1 MDRGVQALAAGSTA
15 AGQAT
20 SARADGAHVR
30 RPRARE
36 VLAVNAIAALGAGQ
50 RVPAFGGI
58 ARPVA
63 LSRGPRHLPRPAR
76 HVLGIARHDPFRGR
90 HHRFA
95 RRGHGP
101 RGDVQHAQ
109 GKPQGTAVRHVDEFL
124 HFAVR
129 PCLVARARLPRPAI
143 RPCAEPFLQRVG
155 GLALQHDAAVVRRL
169 ARRRRGQRAGLRAGL
184 ARTNGRW
191 PGTHAARTDRIRA
204 RAAQFQRTVRRIE
217 YATGPSRRPA
227 QPRDARVP
235 RLRRD
240 PGRTQERAEDDGRRA
255 EWQRTPV
262 GRPARRAAPALAHDR
277 GRGRRQAWSG
287 AMNSLARRRRALDIW
302 PGFVDALSSLIL
314 VMVFVLLI
322 FAIGQFV
329 LSQTIAGKNRALAD
343 LNAQIAQ
350 LAKTLSLAQD
360 SNTALNAKV
369 KELSASLG
377 TATGER
383 DTLKTGLDAATAQ
396 AAKLN
401 ADIAALAALK
411 AQLEQQVASLGAELD
426 TSKKNLVAATDL
438 NTHNAAQ
445 IELLNRQL
453 AAVQEQLRQ
462 ISAALEIANKNVK
475 EKDLKIADL
484 GKQLNIALASKV
496 NQLEKYRSEFFGKLR
511 AALGNRA
518 DIRVVGD
525 RFVVP
530 TDVLFDSGSADLNPA
545 AQLQMAKLAQTLNA
559 VAAEIPSNLD
569 WIVRIDGHT
578 DKRPIPTAQFASNWE
593 LSTARAVA
601 IVKYL
606 VVQGIPAN
614 RLSANGFGQFQPLD
628 PADTPEAYAKNRR
641 IEI

>member
-1 MDRGVQALAAGSTA
+1 
-15 AGQAT
+15 
-20 SARADGAHVR
+20 
-30 RPRARE
+30 
-36 VLAVNAIAALGAGQ
+36 
-50 RVPAFGGI
+50 
-58 ARPVA
+58 
-63 LSRGPRHLPRPAR
+63 
-76 HVLGIARHDPFRGR
+76 
-90 HHRFA
+90 
-95 RRGHGP
+95 
-101 RGDVQHAQ
+101 
-109 GKPQGTAVRHVDEFL
+109 
-124 HFAVR
+124 
-129 PCLVARARLPRPAI
+129 
-143 RPCAEPFLQRVG
+143 
-155 GLALQHDAAVVRRL
+155 
-169 ARRRRGQRAGLRAGL
+169 
-184 ARTNGRW
+184 
-191 PGTHAARTDRIRA
+191 
-204 RAAQFQRTVRRIE
+204 
-217 YATGPSRRPA
+217 
-227 QPRDARVP
+227 
-235 RLRRD
+235 
-240 PGRTQERAEDDGRRA
+240 
-255 EWQRTPV
+255 
-262 GRPARRAAPALAHDR
+262 
-277 GRGRRQAWSG
+277 
-287 AMNSLARRRRALDIW
+287 MNSLARRRRALDIW

-314 VMVFVLLI
+314 VMIFVLLI

-369 KELSASLG
+369 KELFASLG
-377 TATGER
+377 QTTGER
-383 DTLKTGLDAATAQ
+383 DTLKTQLDAATAQ

-445 IELLNRQL
+445 IELLNRQIAAVREQLNKL
-453 AAVQEQLRQ
+453 AAELD
-462 ISAALEIANKNVK
+462 LANANVK
-475 EKDLKIADL
+475 DKDRKIADL
-484 GKQLNIALASKV
+484 GAQLNLALANKV

-530 TDVLFDSGSADLNPA
+530 TDVLFDSGSADLSPA
-545 AQLQMAKLAQTLNA
+545 AEAQLKKLAQTLNE

-578 DKRPIPTAQFASNWE
+578 DKRPIHTAQFASNWE

-641 IEI
+641 IEIQLTNR